1 VTALRVGIVG
11 AGQISG
17 AYLGTLRRLSNVEV
31 VAVGDLDQARAEAAA
46 ATTPGAR
53 PLAVADLLAA
63 DDVDLVLNLTI
74 PAAHGEIARAA
85 IAAGKHVYGE
95 KPLAVTTVEADAMLA
110 AAAGADV
117 RLGCAPDTVLGTGVQ
132 TARACLD
139 SGEIGKPIAATAF
152 MVTPGHERWHPAPE
166 FYYQPG
172 GGPLFDMGPY
182 YLTALVTLLGPV
194 RCVAGMAATPRA
206 TRVIGSGPRAGAEIE
221 VAVATHVTGVLEH
234 ANGALSTLVMSFDV
248 WAGRL
253 PLIEVYGTA
262 GSLSVPDPN
271 RFDGAV
277 QIFRAGAEDWAPVPE
292 AGGYRGAARG
302 YGVSDLASALTAG
315 TAHRAN
321 GEIAYHVLDVMESLL
336 AAADSG
342 QAVDITSSCDRPPA
356 VPFGARPDDPT
367 TGHAARAAGF
377 GPGAGNG
384 P

>member
-1 VTALRVGIVG
+1 VTALRIGVVG
-11 AGQISG
+11 AGQISA
-17 AYLGTLRRLSNVEV
+17 AYLGTLRRLSNVQV
-31 VAVGDLDQARAEAAA
+31 VAVADLDQARARTAAA
-46 ATTPGAR
+46 AAPGAR
-53 PLAVADLLAA
+53 PLPAAELLAA
-63 DDVDLVLNLTI
+63 DNVDLVLNLTI
-74 PAAHGEIARAA
+74 PAAHAEVAHAA

-95 KPLAVTTVEADAMLA
+95 KPLAVTTGRAREVLA
-110 AAAGADV
+110 AAARAGV
-117 RLGCAPDTVLGTGVQ
+117 RVGCAPDTVLGTGVQ

-139 SGEIGKPIAATAF
+139 DGQIGTPVAATAF

-166 FYYQPG
+166 FYYLPG

-194 RCVAGMAATPRA
+194 RRVAGMAATPRA
-206 TRVIGSGPRAGAEIE
+206 TRVIGSGPRAGAEIG

-253 PLIEVYGTA
+253 PHLEVYGTG

-271 RFDGAV
+271 GFGGVV
-277 QIFRAGAEDWAPVPE
+277 QIFRAGAEDWTPVAE

-302 YGVSDLASALTAG
+302 YGVSDLASALTTG

-321 GEIAYHVLDVMESLL
+321 GEVAYHVLDVMESLL

-342 QAVDITSSCDRPPA
+342 HAADITSSCDRPSA
-356 VPFGARPDDPT
+356 VPFGARPDHPT
-367 TGHAARAAGF
+367 TGPRPAARSARRGLA
-377 GPGAGNG
+377 
-384 P
+384 

>member
-1 VTALRVGIVG
+1 MGGAVTALRIGVVGV
-11 AGQISG
+11 GQISG
-17 AYLGTLRRLSNVEV
+17 AYLRTLRRLSNVSV
-31 VAVGDLDQARAEAAA
+31 VAVADLDEARARAAA
-46 ATTPGAR
+46 AATPGAR
-53 PLAVADLLAA
+53 PLGVAELLAA

-74 PAAHGEIARAA
+74 PAAHAEVAHAA

-95 KPLAVTTVEADAMLA
+95 KPLAVTTGQARQVLA
-110 AAAGADV
+110 AAAHAEV
-117 RLGCAPDTVLGTGVQ
+117 RVGCAPDTVLGTGVQ

-139 SGEIGKPIAATAF
+139 AGQIGTPIAATAF

-166 FYYQPG
+166 FYYLPG

-194 RCVAGMAATPRA
+194 RRVAGMAATPRA
-206 TRVIGSGPRAGAEIE
+206 TRTIGSGPHVGTEIH

-253 PLIEVYGTA
+253 PHLEVYGTE

-271 RFDGAV
+271 GFGGAV
-277 QIFRAGAEDWAPVPE
+277 HIFRAGTGDWTPAAE

-302 YGVSDLASALTAG
+302 YGVSDLASALTTG

-321 GEIAYHVLDVMESLL
+321 GRIAYHVLDVMESLL

-342 QAVDITSSCDRPPA
+342 HAADITSSCDRPPA
-356 VPFGARPDDPT
+356 VPFGAHPDDW
-367 TGHAARAAGF
+367 
-377 GPGAGNG
+377 PGLSRSS
-384 P
+384 